1 MDLTAAPSPTHARG
15 PVHLHLAR
23 RIARHRAPRAAMQPK
38 SLLARLGPGLITA
51 SDDDP
56 SGIAAYSRA
65 GAQFGYTMSWV
76 ILFCF
81 SLMAAIQ
88 EISARI
94 GRVTGEGIAG
104 NIRAHYS
111 RPLLY
116 AIVGLLLVANIINLG
131 ADLGAMAASLG
142 LLVPGFPGLYVLV
155 FAFGCAALEIFVR
168 YERYAAI
175 LKWLSFVL
183 LAYVAVAFAVHVPWG
198 RVAIDTF
205 VPNFS
210 LDTDYVV
217 TVVAV
222 LGTTITPY
230 CFFWQS
236 SEEAE
241 EEHVHAEPP
250 LIVAPE
256 HAQAE
261 ISRIRFDTYV
271 GMGISNFVAV
281 CIVITTAAAL
291 HAKGVT
297 EIQPRHRR
305 PKRCRRWLVV

>member
-116 AIVGLLLVANIINLG
+116 AIVDLLLVANIIIP
-131 ADLGAMAASLG
+131 AMRHPSGCSSLVSLASN
-142 LLVPGFPGLYVLV
+142 
-155 FAFGCAALEIFVR
+155 CRVR
-168 YERYAAI
+168 RY
-175 LKWLSFVL
+175 
-183 LAYVAVAFAVHVPWG
+183 P
-198 RVAIDTF
+198 RV
-205 VPNFS
+205 
-210 LDTDYVV
+210 
-217 TVVAV
+217 
-222 LGTTITPY
+222 
-230 CFFWQS
+230 
-236 SEEAE
+236 
-241 EEHVHAEPP
+241 
-250 LIVAPE
+250 
-256 HAQAE
+256 
-261 ISRIRFDTYV
+261 
-271 GMGISNFVAV
+271 
-281 CIVITTAAAL
+281 TTAD
-291 HAKGVT
+291 
-297 EIQPRHRR
+297 QPRDQ
-305 PKRCRRWLVV
+305 C